1 MYRNLDF
8 CVRPLRGGGL
18 PEHLFERLA
27 PFVFV
32 ERPAD
37 PVERVV
43 GIHLDGH
50 GIRHDFDN
58 PRFGD
63 AAVEPLAELDVH
75 VGGAVSM
82 VEDDEGR
89 GFADDECRF
98 EDAGRFFDGIAG
110 VHRAVFRHV
119 VLQKP
124 TESPLAHPVKASRGR
139 RRNEENVSHGLKDR
153 YLSGVVNRFFALF

>member
-18 PEHLFERLA
+18 AEYLFERFA

-32 ERPAD
+32 ERAAD
-37 PVERVV
+37 PVEAVV
-43 GIHLDGH
+43 GVSLDGH
-50 GIRHDFDN
+50 GIGYYFDN

-75 VGGAVSM
+75 FGGAVSV
-82 VEDDEGR
+82 VENDEGR
-89 GFADDECRF
+89 GFAYDKGRF
-98 EDAGRFFDGIAG
+98 EDAGGFFDGIAG
-110 VHRAVFRHV
+110 IHRAIFSHV
-119 VLQKP
+119 VFQKP